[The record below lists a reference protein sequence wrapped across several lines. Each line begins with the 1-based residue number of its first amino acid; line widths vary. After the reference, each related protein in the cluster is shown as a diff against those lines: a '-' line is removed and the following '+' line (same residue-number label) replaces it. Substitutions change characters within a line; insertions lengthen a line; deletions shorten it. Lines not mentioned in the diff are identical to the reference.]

1 MSGRSVRSTTTHDDD
16 ARENDANDAIP
27 RERGRA
33 NDDAMDTLCFVKRE
47 RIFELVRRG
56 FFDAR
61 WVVNDAVGDDAE
73 AKETRLGLWMTDSR
87 TRIW

>member
-16 ARENDANDAIP
+16 AKENDANDAMP
-27 RERGRA
+27 RGRERA
-33 NDDAMDTLCFVKRE
+33 NDDAVDTLCFVKQE

-56 FFDAR
+56 FFRAR
-61 WVVNDAVGDDAE
+61 WVVNDAVGDEAG
-73 AKETRLGLWMTDSR
+73 AKETRLVLWMTDSR